1 MRAAL
6 LIAWKDLRA
15 SVRDRSAIAVAVVA
29 PLLLAFILSSVLP
42 DGEFSV
48 TYGYVDEDGGRI
60 ARGFEE
66 DVLSAVEEE
75 FAKVRKLDSRDEA
88 ERLAEDS
95 KIAAAFVIPEG
106 FSDAVQSGGGG
117 ALEII
122 ADPAS
127 DVGAPIARSIAEG
140 FVRELDSLSLT
151 VATISA
157 ASGQPPSDELIREI
171 QASAGS
177 VDPPVRMEESRSDS
191 REFDDNTFFA
201 AGMAV
206 FFLFFTVQ
214 IGAAGLLR
222 ERREGT
228 LTRLMVAPVSRT
240 AILFGKGLYTFVLGI
255 LSMTVLVVVSSLLL
269 GASFGDPLGVAAI
282 VVAAVFA
289 GMGVQLLVT
298 AFSRTD
304 EQAGA
309 FGSIVAVTLGLLGGT
324 FFPLSQAPGLIS
336 SLSYLT
342 PHAWIMRG
350 LGDLAGGS
358 ATLADVVPP
367 LLALLAFGAVTM
379 VIAVSM
385 IRRRGVLA

>member
-42 DGEFSV
+42 DDEFSV